1 MNEILCEK
9 QNLKILSV
17 GSLFMLKTKYIYVLI
32 INIVP
37 DNTIS
42 FFFFKEKPPTLCHL
56 VQVHM
61 ICTLCSQEAKSLSVC
76 QILKYRQFSLI
87 CKFQLQDK

>member
-17 GSLFMLKTKYIYVLI
+17 CSLFVLKTKYMYVLF
-32 INIVP
+32 INIEP

-42 FFFFKEKPPTLCHL
+42 FFVKKKTPTLCHL

-61 ICTLCSQEAKSLSVC
+61 ICTLCSQEAKSLCLCV
-76 QILKYRQFSLI
+76 
-87 CKFQLQDK
+87 KF

>member
-17 GSLFMLKTKYIYVLI
+17 GSLFVLKTKYMYVLI

-37 DNTIS
+37 DNTICFFLKKKNPNTLS
-42 FFFFKEKPPTLCHL
+42 FD
-56 VQVHM
+56 M
-61 ICTLCSQEAKSLSVC
+61 ICTLCSQEAKSLCLCV
-76 QILKYRQFSLI
+76 
-87 CKFQLQDK
+87 KFWNAGNFHIQLHVLYTYM

>member
-17 GSLFMLKTKYIYVLI
+17 GSLFVLKTKYMYVLI

-42 FFFFKEKPPTLCHL
+42 FFFSKKKNPTLCHL
-56 VQVHM
+56 VQVYM
-61 ICTLCSQEAKSLSVC
+61 ICTLCSQEAKSLCLCV
-76 QILKYRQFSLI
+76 
-87 CKFQLQDK
+87 KFWNAGNFHIQLLYTYM